1 MSVIGMSTTWLERKF
16 ERSSVM
22 RAKKAWVC
30 WHEIV
35 RIFVPINSNGRAY
48 PNSRGCRYCYTAGC
62 KGSNVMVP
70 HVYSADEPVIAA
82 ELSCVDRVVRGIW
95 KVKMLLFFSLLI
107 FFSSF
112 FFFPTLVQRIVMKA
126 RWVDGLHP
134 HTSSASHF
142 IGVRLLATS
151 THGEFLSKIGTTP

>member
-16 ERSSVM
+16 ERSSVV

-35 RIFVPINSNGRAY
+35 RIFIPINSNGRAY

-112 FFFPTLVQRIVMKA
+112 FFFPTL
-126 RWVDGLHP
+126 
-134 HTSSASHF
+134 SSNPRAADRHESAV
-142 IGVRLLATS
+142 G
-151 THGEFLSKIGTTP
+151 